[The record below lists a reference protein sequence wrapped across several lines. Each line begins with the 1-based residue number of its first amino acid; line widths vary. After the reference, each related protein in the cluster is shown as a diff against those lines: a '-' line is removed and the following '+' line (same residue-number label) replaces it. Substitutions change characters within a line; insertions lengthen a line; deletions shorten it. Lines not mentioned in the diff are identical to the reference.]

1 MSNPESTQLF
11 IWEALNL
18 THNRVAC
25 PFLRTGRT
33 RGVAGSGNRV
43 GWAGGK
49 PNATS
54 VIVINFG
61 RTAQFWYTSTG
72 RRGQPIT
79 ILAS

>member
-11 IWEALNL
+11 IGEALNL

-25 PFLRTGRT
+25 PFHRTGPP
-33 RGVAGSGNRV
+33 GGLAGRGNRV

-49 PNATS
+49 TNATS

-61 RTAQFWYTSTG
+61 RTAQFWDRSTVG
-72 RRGQPIT
+72 TAKPMT

>member
-1 MSNPESTQLF
+1 
-11 IWEALNL
+11 
-18 THNRVAC
+18 
-25 PFLRTGRT
+25 
-33 RGVAGSGNRV
+33 VAGSGNRV